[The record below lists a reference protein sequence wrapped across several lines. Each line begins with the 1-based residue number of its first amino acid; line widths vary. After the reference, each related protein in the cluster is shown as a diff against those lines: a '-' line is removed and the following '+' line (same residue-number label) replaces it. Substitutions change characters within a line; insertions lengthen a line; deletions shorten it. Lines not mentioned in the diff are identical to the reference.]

1 MTHPAVDRG
10 VRVALVALT
19 TCAVSAACARR
30 NSADLEAERA
40 RVASADSARSARAER
55 SRSSAT
61 QAVDFT
67 DEERKRFTR
76 VEQMIQ
82 ARFTGVTV
90 TQQGSGYS
98 IQIRG
103 TSSFGSSNEPLV
115 IIDGATRALA
125 DLRGIEP
132 RDVQR
137 IEIVKDAAASYY
149 GVRGANGVIVITT
162 RRAR

>member
-1 MTHPAVDRG
+1 MRTLIRIASVVCLATGVVAGVGCVRRSSVD
-10 VRVALVALT
+10 A
-19 TCAVSAACARR
+19 
-30 NSADLEAERA
+30 EAERA
-40 RVASADSARSARAER
+40 RATSADSARSARAER
-55 SRSSAT
+55 TRSTAT

-82 ARFTGVTV
+82 ARFSGVSV
-90 TQQGSGYS
+90 TQQGSSYS

-103 TSSFGSSNEPLV
+103 TGSFGSSTEPLV
-115 IIDGATRALA
+115 VIDGATRTVA
-125 DLRGIEP
+125 DLRSLDP

-137 IEIVKDAAASYY
+137 IEIMKDAAASYY